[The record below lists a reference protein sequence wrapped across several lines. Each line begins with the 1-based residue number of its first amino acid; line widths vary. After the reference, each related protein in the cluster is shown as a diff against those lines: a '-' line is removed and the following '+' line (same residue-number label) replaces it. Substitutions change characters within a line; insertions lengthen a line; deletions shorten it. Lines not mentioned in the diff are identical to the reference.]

1 MRRSGRRCAP
11 PCGNDIRTRCR
22 SCWRCRSS
30 GGWSATSPGSRA
42 RWSGDPQARAAVA
55 VGGRAGSGRGR
66 ADRGSGIAHRDQH
79 HRLSGGRGS
88 RRSPAPGH
96 GPAPGARATPGAGRA
111 HRLRRD
117 GGRADAGRRPRGGP
131 GQRPAVGRAGRPAR
145 GRGALPRGAAGLRA
159 GAAREPD
166 SRRGAHRPRRAAVTP
181 RVVERRRD
189 PPPARVGG
197 RPRPGGRLVL
207 SRGSAQ
213 SRGPARRRA
222 DRLRARRRA
231 RAPQHAGAL
240 PPGDC
245 ARPAQSPG
253 RSHADV
259 SPLAGGYRQV
269 IRVVVDDLAFLA
281 ATAVV
286 RPATTRLDPTT
297 PAVRRLETVGG
308 TAFTRGLQVQ
318 KELAVGAAVVT
329 AGGGDLPADFVIHAV
344 IQSDT
349 EPVTRDGVARAWRA
363 TLHQAQEWEFTSLT
377 VPPIG
382 TGAGNLSIEDA
393 ADIMVPIL
401 KTHLGTA
408 AFPASVSIVVE
419 TPEERDAFE
428 AALRRSGAAE
438 S

>member
-1 MRRSGRRCAP
+1 
-11 PCGNDIRTRCR
+11 
-22 SCWRCRSS
+22 
-30 GGWSATSPGSRA
+30 
-42 RWSGDPQARAAVA
+42 
-55 VGGRAGSGRGR
+55 
-66 ADRGSGIAHRDQH
+66 
-79 HRLSGGRGS
+79 
-88 RRSPAPGH
+88 
-96 GPAPGARATPGAGRA
+96 
-111 HRLRRD
+111 
-117 GGRADAGRRPRGGP
+117 
-131 GQRPAVGRAGRPAR
+131 
-145 GRGALPRGAAGLRA
+145 
-159 GAAREPD
+159 
-166 SRRGAHRPRRAAVTP
+166 
-181 RVVERRRD
+181 
-189 PPPARVGG
+189 
-197 RPRPGGRLVL
+197 
-207 SRGSAQ
+207 
-213 SRGPARRRA
+213 
-222 DRLRARRRA
+222 
-231 RAPQHAGAL
+231 
-240 PPGDC
+240 
-245 ARPAQSPG
+245 
-253 RSHADV
+253 
-259 SPLAGGYRQV
+259 V

-308 TAFTRGLQVQ
+308 TAFTRGLQLQ

-344 IQSDT
+344 IQSET
-349 EPVTRDGVARAWRA
+349 EPVTRESVARAWRA

-419 TPEERDAFE
+419 TPEDRDAFE